1 MKSIDGENADI
12 NVTIIVPNGITTE
25 IVKQVV
31 ATNDINASVTTKV
44 IRPEDATRGMVHW
57 MLLKNGEPVKAKY
70 ESGLGFNQVGATF
83 NAHLHNFA
91 TDMAEDFAKKC

>member
-31 ATNDINASVTTKV
+31 ATNEMCIRDRSLSMGLYVCV
-44 IRPEDATRGMVHW
+44 IRDNVI
-57 MLLKNGEPVKAKY
+57 
-70 ESGLGFNQVGATF
+70 
-83 NAHLHNFA
+83 
-91 TDMAEDFAKKC
+91 